1 MKNLSLTGFFFF
13 SLIIASFSQ
22 SNSNLKPFTI
32 KGKII
37 GENSGSIVLQY
48 YAEKFKWIWDTV
60 SIKEGEF
67 VFKGNITHPIS
78 ARIGGSD
85 DLNTALIYLEPGDMT
100 ITLTKD
106 KFTELKMT
114 GSKTEQEAND
124 LDRLK
129 EPINKR
135 NNLLYA
141 QSISIRDSIEKT
153 KNKAI
158 LDKLNKKYDEIDQL
172 RIQLRKARYVIDIN
186 FVISHPKS
194 FVTPSVLLEIEKNE
208 FIVLDSLKSV
218 YNKLDIT
225 IQNSILG
232 QEIKKDITK
241 KTNSTVGV
249 NAPDFK
255 AIDILT
261 NQPVTY
267 SEFKGKNV
275 VLIDFWAS
283 WCGPCREKFP
293 HLKSLYQKYHSKGFE
308 IIAVSLDR
316 TKKAWISAIKQDSL
330 EMWHHV
336 WMAERYTDGP
346 AYFTK
351 DDICENYFVQPIP
364 VQILID
370 KDGKIVERWDVN
382 NIENGKE
389 LDEKLAKLF
398 KEN

>member
-1 MKNLSLTGFFFF
+1 MKKLFVTSFLFLNL
-13 SLIIASFSQ
+13 IASTFSQ
-22 SNSNLKPFTI
+22 SNSNLKPFTL

-48 YAEKFKWIWDTV
+48 YAEKFKRIWDTV
-60 SIKEGEF
+60 SIKDGEF

-85 DLNTALIYLEPGDMT
+85 DLNTALIYLEAGDMT

-225 IQNSILG
+225 IQNSIYG

-241 KTNSTVGV
+241 KSNSIAGV

-261 NQPVTY
+261 NQTVTY
-267 SEFKGKNV
+267 SQFKGKNV

-308 IIAVSLDR
+308 IIAVSVDW

-336 WMAERYTDGP
+336 WLAERYTDGP